1 MTFFQYDFSR
11 ASQPATKSTHD
22 MNAKICRELG
32 LAIDK
37 SELDDIIEKKRLKEK
52 KEAEMKS

>member
-1 MTFFQYDFSR
+1 
-11 ASQPATKSTHD
+11 

-37 SELDDIIEKKRLKEK
+37 SELEDIIEKKRLQEK
-52 KEAEMKS
+52 KEAENKS